1 MRDMEKWCEVCLSSF
16 CTGGSASGKS
26 VYDLDGP
33 RTICLNVQVVSVLD
47 VHFPRISSSIGE
59 M

>member
-16 CTGGSASGKS
+16 CTGGSASEKS

-33 RTICLNVQVVSVLD
+33 RTIPNAAKNGLS
-47 VHFPRISSSIGE
+47 G
-59 M
+59 